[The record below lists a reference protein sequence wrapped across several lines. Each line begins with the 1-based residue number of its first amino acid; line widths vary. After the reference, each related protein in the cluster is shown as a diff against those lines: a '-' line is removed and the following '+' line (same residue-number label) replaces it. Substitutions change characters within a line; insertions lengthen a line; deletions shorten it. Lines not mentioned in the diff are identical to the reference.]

1 MGSYLHSFINFVE
14 LKAECVAKQLQTHH
28 LTAPKYVKYMILSS
42 NVSKYIDITNT
53 FLEVQLLT

>member
-42 NVSKYIDITNT
+42 NVSKYIDMNT